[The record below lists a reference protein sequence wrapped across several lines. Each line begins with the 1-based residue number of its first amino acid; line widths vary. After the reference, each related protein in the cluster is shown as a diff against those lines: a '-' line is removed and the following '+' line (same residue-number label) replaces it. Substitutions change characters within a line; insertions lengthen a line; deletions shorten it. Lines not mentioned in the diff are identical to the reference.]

1 MGILSGLI
9 LLRESLRISIFVLKM
24 GEGLIIVRIFFLSEL
39 KDLIGIVRMMWC
51 LARCSVV
58 TGIEGS

>member
-24 GEGLIIVRIFFLSEL
+24 GEGLNIVRIFFFEE
-39 KDLIGIVRMMWC
+39 DGRFEI
-51 LARCSVV
+51 
-58 TGIEGS
+58 